1 MRAATGK
8 TAKSAAILL
17 AILSLTILAAPVSA
31 EGWHDGGWYQGC
43 STLLTD
49 SQREYC
55 VETTECGGV
64 SVLIECIVLIAS

>member
-1 MRAATGK
+1 MARSIAADLAPRKIRVNVVSPGATK
-8 TAKSAAILL
+8 TPI
-17 AILSLTILAAPVSA
+17 
-31 EGWHDGGWYQGC
+31 QGC